1 MATHRP
7 GAALLQAAAGRE
19 RQTVPPLTPPP
30 GGNDLHAVT
39 GQSGAEPAAPD
50 SVTNTGGGARAS
62 EEAAGARPPVR
73 QDWGKHVW
81 MVFVTVGVLSALAFL
96 IVDRVSP
103 APVSVSDS
111 GPDAG
116 FARDMQAHHAQAV
129 EMALLIRDKSANPEL
144 RAIAYDI
151 ATTQQHQ
158 NGQMFAWLQDWGLS
172 QARSGPPMAWMKT
185 PAGGHVSGAPHAAPT
200 SSTAMEG
207 MATPEQMQ
215 ALRRSSGIEAEHLF
229 TDLMIRHH
237 QGGVAMATAAAKLAE
252 TSRVR
257 DFAAGVVD
265 AQTAEITALQEL
277 RGRL

>member
-1 MATHRP
+1 MAAHRP
-7 GAALLQAAAGRE
+7 LAGILHSAAGRE
-19 RQTVPPLTPPP
+19 RQVAPPP
-30 GGNDLHAVT
+30 AGSVPYGAA
-39 GQSGAEPAAPD
+39 GQSAPEAAVQDPGIGNGRAAPA
-50 SVTNTGGGARAS
+50 SGGTP
-62 EEAAGARPPVR
+62 GARPGVR

-81 MVFVTVGVLSALAFL
+81 MVFVTVVILTALAFF

-103 APVSVSDS
+103 APVTVSDS

-129 EMALLIRDKSANPEL
+129 EMALLIRDKSANPEI

-158 NGQMFAWLQDWGLS
+158 NGQMFAWLQDWELS

-185 PAGGHVSGAPHAAPT
+185 PAGGHGSGAPHGAPD
-200 SSTAMEG
+200 SSTETAMEG
-207 MATPEQMQ
+207 MASPEQMQ
-215 ALRRSSGIEAEHLF
+215 ALRQSSGMEAERLF

-237 QGGVAMATAAAKLAE
+237 QGGIAMATAAAKLAE

-257 DFAAGVVD
+257 DFATRIVE

>member
-1 MATHRP
+1 MAAHP
-7 GAALLQAAAGRE
+7 PLAGVLHSAAGRE
-19 RQTVPPLTPPP
+19 REV
-30 GGNDLHAVT
+30 
-39 GQSGAEPAAPD
+39 AP
-50 SVTNTGGGARAS
+50 SAS
-62 EEAAGARPPVR
+62 RPRSR
-73 QDWGKHVW
+73 QDRVGHVW
-81 MVFVTVGVLSALAFL
+81 MVFVTVVILSALAFF
-96 IVDRVSP
+96 IVDRVST
-103 APVSVSDS
+103 APGAVPDS

-129 EMALLIRDKSANPEL
+129 EMALLIRDKSANPEI

-185 PAGGHVSGAPHAAPT
+185 PAGGHGSGAPHGTPT

-215 ALRRSSGIEAEHLF
+215 ALRGSSGIEAGQLF
-229 TDLMIRHH
+229 IDLMISHH
-237 QGGVAMATAAAKLAE
+237 QGGVAMATAAAELAE

-257 DFAAGVVD
+257 DFATLIMD
-265 AQTAEITALQEL
+265 SQTAEITALQEL

>member
-1 MATHRP
+1 MAPHRP
-7 GAALLQAAAGRE
+7 LAALLQAAAGRE
-19 RQTVPPLTPPP
+19 RQVTPPSP
-30 GGNDLHAVT
+30 PAGSGLHDAA
-39 GQSGAEPAAPD
+39 GQS
-50 SVTNTGGGARAS
+50 ST
-62 EEAAGARPPVR
+62 EAAAHDSGMDDGRALPASGGTGTARPSVR

-81 MVFVTVGVLSALAFL
+81 MVFVTVVVLSALAFFV
-96 IVDRVSP
+96 VDRVSG
-103 APVSVSDS
+103 APVTVSDS

-172 QARSGPPMAWMKT
+172 QASSGPPMAWMKT
-185 PAGGHVSGAPHAAPT
+185 PAGGHGSGTPHTAPN
-200 SSTAMEG
+200 SSTEDAMEG

-215 ALRRSSGIEAEHLF
+215 ALRRSSGIEAERLF